1 MKKQHVNEFLTVTR
15 CHYCQISARFA
26 KRKYKHSKTSMEI
39 SGVSSMTTKM
49 TSQVWLIRS
58 GDRYMTVRS
67 ISHDHVPR
75 SHSRSLFFAIRK
87 CKMPPYA
94 IAGDT
99 VVFEECRFPHV
110 AYVCHNIYIK
120 ALLLVRRKKEK
131 EFFCGPNDTP
141 MYPFFSPTPSSL
153 DGEGTDKLYGIHRET
168 ARR

>member
-1 MKKQHVNEFLTVTR
+1 MKKQHVNEFLTITR

-58 GDRYMTVRS
+58 RDRYMTVRS

-110 AYVCHNIYIK
+110 AYICHNIYKSIV
-120 ALLLVRRKKEK
+120 ARAKKE
-131 EFFCGPNDTP
+131 
-141 MYPFFSPTPSSL
+141 
-153 DGEGTDKLYGIHRET
+153 RERILLRT
-168 ARR
+168 E